1 MLNRWLLYQA
11 IASRMLGRTGF
22 YQSGG
27 AIGFRDQLQDALAL
41 VIVESARCGAHP
53 LECAAPRK
61 GRRPPCVVRIRRPAG
76 DSLRTLRASARARG
90 HTRGVNWRTPRGS
103 MGGTASGTGM
113 RSTTRVG
120 RGDLGRTPN
129 AGSIR
134 SRNRG
139 PSFREAVRQ
148 RGGSVRFA
156 RLSVSSSMSMSA
168 LCGCSPLLSRP
179 PAGTRR
185 GSALSCETVC
195 RGW

>member
-129 AGSIR
+129 AGIDSI
-134 SRNRG
+134 SQ
-139 PSFREAVRQ
+139 SWAVISGGGSTTR
-148 RGGSVRFA
+148 GSVRFA
-156 RLSVSSSMSMSA
+156 RFSVSLSMSMSA